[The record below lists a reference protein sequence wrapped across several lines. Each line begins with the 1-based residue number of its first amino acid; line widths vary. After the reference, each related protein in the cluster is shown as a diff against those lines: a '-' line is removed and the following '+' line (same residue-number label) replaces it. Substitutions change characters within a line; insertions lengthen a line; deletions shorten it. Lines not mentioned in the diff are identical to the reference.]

1 MKKRTK
7 RYRVQRSAPQATWF
21 RKIHGNG
28 RILRR
33 GERPRSANVTLCGD
47 FAIHRGLARRRRA
60 TGTWAR
66 AARPTGSVRAKS
78 RESRDGASPRLF
90 PRSFGVGSPGG
101 RRGEARRHPPS
112 LVPARM
118 RETAAIATDRRVP
131 RRVEETAVLFT
142 RDSVS
147 ADPRRCPVASPP
159 PRVADRASPAHPLR
173 ANISRTPRATRRPSL
188 FLFSPPLSTDLSRSP
203 SRRAT
208 SAWPSG
214 WSSPRVYRRPSGA
227 RSCFAPAT
235 PTRRSSRARSA

>member
-7 RYRVQRSAPQATWF
+7 RYRVQRSAPQDALVPGKSLT
-21 RKIHGNG
+21 GTAA
-28 RILRR
+28 LRR
-33 GERPRSANVTLCGD
+33 GERPRFANVTLGGD
-47 FAIHRGLARRRRA
+47 PPRPRQTPSRDRHVGSSRTSLRAASERGLAK
-60 TGTWAR
+60 
-66 AARPTGSVRAKS
+66 AAMVRPLGSFPVPS
-78 RESRDGASPRLF
+78 ASGP
-90 PRSFGVGSPGG
+90 PAVAVAH
-101 RRGEARRHPPS
+101 ARRHPPS

-131 RRVEETAVLFT
+131 RRVEETAIISPRTRFPRTLDGVLSRHLLPASLTARLPPT
-142 RDSVS
+142 RS
-147 ADPRRCPVASPP
+147 ARI
-159 PRVADRASPAHPLR
+159 SPARHVPPAVR
-173 ANISRTPRATRRPSL
+173 L
-188 FLFSPPLSTDLSRSP
+188 FFFFHPPLSTDLSRSP